1 MLGKV
6 KTWLGIEGVKLEL
19 VLPEAVQTLNGEGLL
34 EGVIE
39 LRSMKP
45 LTVTRLKV
53 QLVERYSRGRRKEK
67 LTDEYVL
74 GLIELEHSIPIPTQE
89 VVEIPF
95 QLPFQLVDSDMQAFG
110 NKNPI
115 TGGLVSALNWAGGV
129 QSAFRVE
136 AEAQVQGV
144 ALSPFDKKPLRVKQA
159 K

>member
-19 VLPEAVQTLNGEGLL
+19 VLPEAVQTLKGEGML
-34 EGVIE
+34 EGVIQ

-45 LTVTRLKV
+45 LTVTRLQV

-74 GLIELEHSIPIPTQE
+74 GRIELEHTIPIPAEQ

-95 QLPFQLVDSDMQAFG
+95 QLPFKLVDSEMQAFG
-110 NKNPI
+110 NKNPFS
-115 TGGLVSALNWAGGV
+115 GGLVSALNWVGGV
-129 QSAFRVE
+129 HSNYRVE

-144 ALSPFDKKPLRVKQA
+144 ALSPFDKKALIVKA
-159 K
+159 S